1 MSFTEIKAE
10 QLNFN
15 PFGKIGKQWFLVS
28 AGDESTLNMMTASW
42 GGLGVMWGKNVFTT
56 VIRPT
61 RKTFENV
68 ENSDHFVISF
78 LPEEYRSIMNFCGKA
93 SGHDC
98 DKVKE
103 SGLHPVKLPCGEMTF
118 EEAELVFVCRKLYR
132 QPMDLSALDAAEQ
145 HWYSETNK
153 PHVAFTGEITAVYTN
168 G

>member
-61 RKTFENV
+61 RKTFEMWRTAI
-68 ENSDHFVISF
+68 IS
-78 LPEEYRSIMNFCGKA
+78 
-93 SGHDC
+93 
-98 DKVKE
+98 
-103 SGLHPVKLPCGEMTF
+103 
-118 EEAELVFVCRKLYR
+118 
-132 QPMDLSALDAAEQ
+132 LSAFFRKNTVP
-145 HWYSETNK
+145 S
-153 PHVAFTGEITAVYTN
+153 
-168 G
+168 